1 MRAAWLRME
10 QMRQLLNVETV
21 HTSKPADLAKRL
33 ATDLEIPSNEPT
45 PFQQLAARA
54 KQKNPPA

>member
-1 MRAAWLRME
+1 ME